1 MKTRELGI
9 HLRLEKSYLHMLE
22 VAHDY
27 GLRSC
32 QFFFTPQSTGKYLQ
46 LTPTEK
52 KAFLDFRRKHFSTIY
67 AHGSYWI
74 TLATGNEV
82 SAQASLG
89 ILKKELALAKQ
100 LEIDYLVLHAGSAKN
115 LPDKNDGIKAMA
127 AMLNEALEEENKVKI
142 LIENTAHAGKAVCSD
157 LKDFNMLRRLLK
169 TEDKVGFNKVGFNK
183 VGFCVDTTHA
193 FAYGY
198 DLEATDDFV
207 AILDKTMGIENI
219 KLIHLNDSAS
229 EYGSRIDAHLPPGKG
244 LIGKQILKRFINHPK
259 LKNIPIIVEPPVL
272 DEKEM
277 MDMIEEVKTWI

>member
-9 HLRLEKSYLHMLE
+9 HLRLENSYLHMLE
-22 VAHDY
+22 VAHAY

-46 LTPTEK
+46 LTPEDK
-52 KAFLDFRRKHFSTIY
+52 KVFLDFRRKHFSTLF

-74 TLATGNEV
+74 TPATGNEV

-89 ILKKELALAKQ
+89 ILKKELALARQ
-100 LEIDYLVLHAGSAKN
+100 LEINYLVLHAGSAKN
-115 LPDKNDGIKAMA
+115 FSDKNDGIKAMA
-127 AMLNEALEEENKVKI
+127 TMLNEVLEDENNVKV

-157 LKDFNMLRRLLK
+157 LKDFVTLRKLLREPEK
-169 TEDKVGFNKVGFNK
+169 TS
-183 VGFCVDTTHA
+183 FCIDTTHA

-207 AILDKTMGIENI
+207 AILNKTMGIENI

-229 EYGSRIDAHLPPGKG
+229 ERGSRIDAHLPPGKG
-244 LIGKQILKRFINHPK
+244 LIGKQILKRFVRHPK
-259 LKNIPIIVEPPVL
+259 LKNVPIIIEPPVL
-272 DEKEM
+272 DEREM
-277 MDMIEEVKTWI
+277 IDMIEEVKTWL

>member
-1 MKTRELGI
+1 
-9 HLRLEKSYLHMLE
+9 MLE
-22 VAHDY
+22 VAHSY

-46 LTPTEK
+46 LSTEDK
-52 KAFLDFRRKHFSTIY
+52 KAFLNFRRKHFSTLY

-74 TLATGNEV
+74 TPATGNQV

-100 LEIDYLVLHAGSAKN
+100 LEINYLVLHAGSAKN
-115 LPDKNDGIKAMA
+115 FPDKNDGIKAMA
-127 AMLNEALEEENKVKI
+127 AMLNEALEDENNVKV

-157 LKDFNMLRRLLK
+157 LQDFATLQKLLE
-169 TEDKVGFNKVGFNK
+169 TGDKVS
-183 VGFCVDTTHA
+183 FCIDTTHA

-207 AILDKTMGIENI
+207 AILNKTMGIENI

-244 LIGKQILKRFINHPK
+244 LIGKQILKRFIRHPK
-259 LKNIPIIVEPPVL
+259 LKNIPIIIEPPVL
-272 DEKEM
+272 EEHEI